1 MKKISLLS
9 LLTLLIGIFSINSCS
24 SDRLDDSV
32 TPDNQPSSAKTN
44 MGAKVAAFGKNPLS
58 VMYVE
63 VNSNDIREVGKYKLA
78 DGRQLFDVAIIFAA
92 NINYNTSTQKAY
104 LSFNTQVTNVLTN
117 KNMYIKPLQDKG
129 IKVMLS
135 ILGNHQGAGFANFPN
150 QAAAQA
156 FAQELADAVT
166 TYGLDGIDFDD
177 EYANY
182 GANGTGQPNQSSFV
196 YLVTAL
202 RDLLPDKIISFYN
215 IGPSASNLSYN
226 GVTVGS
232 KVDYAWNPYYSTYS
246 APNIPGLD
254 NAHKGA
260 AAVNVNP
267 GTSTFTSSSTA
278 TNYAQRTK
286 DDGYGVFL
294 CYDLGSTNIASYFS
308 GATNVLYGQNTVY
321 GDGTTTPTTGITSGA
336 TYQLVSGSNG
346 TSMLDV
352 LNAGTTDGTKV
363 QLWASNGNTAQKW
376 KITDVGGGYYKLQ
389 PLNAPTKSLDVSN
402 SGTTNGTQVQIYTD
416 NGTNAQKWKI
426 TSVGND
432 YYTLSPAHASGFN
445 LDVNNGSAT
454 NGTKIQIWTA
464 NTGNAQKWKLVK
476 L

>member
-1 MKKISLLS
+1 MKKISLVS
-9 LLTLLIGIFSINSCS
+9 LCILLMSMFSIVSCN
-24 SDRLDDSV
+24 SDRLEDS
-32 TPDNQPSSAKTN
+32 TTSKDQSLSARGDLN
-44 MGAKVAAFGKNPLS
+44 SKVAAFGKNPLS

-63 VNSNDIREVGKYKLA
+63 VNNNDIREVGKYKLA

-104 LSFNTQVTNVLTN
+104 LHFNDQVTNVLTN
-117 KNMYIKPLQDKG
+117 KNTYIKPLQDKG

-135 ILGNHQGAGFANFPN
+135 ILGNHQGAGFANFPT

-156 FAQELADAVT
+156 FAQELADAVN

-182 GANGTGQPNQSSFV
+182 GANGTAQPNQSSFV

-202 RDLLPDKIISFYN
+202 RDLLPTKIISFYN

-254 NAHKGA
+254 SAHKGA

-267 GTSTFTSSSTA
+267 GTSSFTSSSTA
-278 TNYAQRTK
+278 TSFAQRTK
-286 DDGYGVFL
+286 NDGYGVFL
-294 CYDLGSTNIASYFS
+294 YYDLGATNIASYFS

-321 GDGTTTPTTGITSGA
+321 GDGTTPIGGITSGA
-336 TYQLVSGSNG
+336 TYQLVSATNG
-346 TSMLDV
+346 TSVLDV

-363 QLWASNGNTAQKW
+363 QLWASNSNTAQKW

-402 SGTTNGTQVQIYTD
+402 SGTANGIQVQIYTD

-426 TSVGND
+426 TSLGND
-432 YYTLSPAHASGFN
+432 YYSLSPAHAPGANFEFII
-445 LDVNNGSAT
+445 GSAA
-454 NGTKIQIWTA
+454 NEKKIQIWA
-464 NTGNAQKWKLVK
+464 AKTGNAKKGK
-476 L
+476 

>member
-9 LLTLLIGIFSINSCS
+9 LLILLIGVFSVISCNS
-24 SDRLDDSV
+24 DPLDDSV
-32 TPDNQPSSAKTN
+32 TPQENSLSAKSSLTS
-44 MGAKVAAFGKNPLS
+44 KVAAFGKNPLS

-63 VNSNDIREVGKYKLA
+63 VNNNDIREVGKYKLA

-92 NINYNTSTQKAY
+92 NINYNTTTQKAY
-104 LSFNTQVTNVLTN
+104 LYFNPQVTNVLSN
-117 KNMYIKPLQDKG
+117 KNTYIKPLQDKG

-135 ILGNHQGAGFANFPN
+135 ILGNHQGAGFANFPS

-156 FAQELADAVT
+156 FAQELADAVN

-182 GANGTGQPNQSSFV
+182 GANGTGQANQSSFV

-254 NAHKGA
+254 SAHKGA
-260 AAVNVNP
+260 AAVNVNSSTSSY
-267 GTSTFTSSSTA
+267 TSTSTVS
-278 TNYAQRTK
+278 NFAQRTK
-286 DDGYGVFL
+286 DDRYGVFL
-294 CYDLGSTNIASYFS
+294 YYDLGATNIASYFTN
-308 GATNVLYGQNTVY
+308 ATSILYGQNTVY

-336 TYQLVSGSNG
+336 TYQLVSATNG

-445 LDVNNGSAT
+445 LDVNNGSSA

>member
-1 MKKISLLS
+1 MKKISLVSLCILLMSMLS
-9 LLTLLIGIFSINSCS
+9 IVSCN
-24 SDRLDDSV
+24 SDRLEDS
-32 TPDNQPSSAKTN
+32 TTSKGQSLSARGDLN
-44 MGAKVAAFGKNPLS
+44 SKVAAFGKNPLS

-63 VNSNDIREVGKYKLA
+63 VNNNDIREVGKYKLA

-104 LSFNTQVTNVLTN
+104 LHFNDQVTNVLTN
-117 KNMYIKPLQDKG
+117 KNTYIKPLQDKG

-135 ILGNHQGAGFANFPN
+135 ILGNHQGAGFANFPT

-156 FAQELADAVT
+156 FAQELANAVN

-182 GANGTGQPNQSSFV
+182 GANGTAQPNQSSFV

-202 RDLLPDKIISFYN
+202 RDLLPTKIISFYN

-254 NAHKGA
+254 SAHKGA

-267 GTSTFTSSSTA
+267 GTSSFTSSSTA
-278 TNYAQRTK
+278 TSFAQRTK
-286 DDGYGVFL
+286 NDGYGVFL
-294 CYDLGSTNIASYFS
+294 YYDLGATNIASYFS

-321 GDGTTTPTTGITSGA
+321 GDGTTPIGGITSGA
-336 TYQLVSGSNG
+336 TYQLVSATNG
-346 TSMLDV
+346 TSVLDV

-363 QLWASNGNTAQKW
+363 QLWASNSNTAQKW

-402 SGTTNGTQVQIYTD
+402 SGTANGTQVQIYTD

-426 TSVGND
+426 TSLGND
-432 YYTLSPAHASGFN
+432 YYSLSPAHAPGAN
-445 LDVNNGSAT
+445 LDVNNGSAA
-454 NGTKIQIWTA
+454 NGTKIQIWAA

>member
-1 MKKISLLS
+1 MKKISLIS
-9 LLTLLIGIFSINSCS
+9 LLILFIGAFSIISCNSDS
-24 SDRLDDSV
+24 LDDAA
-32 TPDNQPSSAKTN
+32 TPKDAALGSGNSTAS
-44 MGAKVAAFGKNPLS
+44 KVAAFGKNPLS

-63 VNSNDIREVGKYKLA
+63 VNNNDIREVGQYKLA

-104 LSFNTQVTNVLTN
+104 LYFNTQVTNVLSN
-117 KNMYIKPLQDKG
+117 KNTYIKPLQDKG

-156 FAQELADAVT
+156 FAQELADAVN

-182 GANGTGQPNQSSFV
+182 GANGTSQPNQSSFV

-215 IGPSASNLSYN
+215 IGPSANNLSYN

-267 GTSTFTSSSTA
+267 STSTYTNAATA
-278 TNYAQRTK
+278 TSYAQRTK
-286 DDGYGVFL
+286 NDGYGVYL
-294 CYDLGSTNIASYFS
+294 YYDLGATNIASYFS
-308 GATNVLYGQNTVY
+308 GPSNVLYGQSTVY
-321 GDGTTTPTTGITSGA
+321 GNTTVPDTGIVSGA
-336 TYQLVSGSNG
+336 TYQLVSAANG
-346 TSMLDV
+346 TSVLDV
-352 LNAGTTDGTKV
+352 LNAGTSDGAKV

-389 PLNAPTKSLDVSN
+389 PLNAPAKSLDVSN
-402 SGTTNGTQVQIYTD
+402 SGTANGTQVQIYTD
-416 NGTNAQKWKI
+416 NNTNAQKWKI
-426 TSVGND
+426 TPIGND
-432 YYTLSPAHASGFN
+432 YYTLSPAHALGFN